1 MSSHTLEGKKKT
13 QNGVK
18 RLMFTVLSILL
29 EVVFLVGI
37 FKGLN
42 EYAVFIDNLTR
53 IFAVILV
60 LKIYGRN
67 ETSSMKTPWI
77 ILILTFPILGVA
89 LYFMIGMNGGT
100 RKMRMRYKR
109 IDEKLLP
116 LLPENKEVLERLN
129 VSDPKAGNVSNY
141 IERNACY
148 PVYQNTDVTYFD
160 EAIKGLEAQLTD
172 LAKAEQFIFMEYHA
186 IEDEYAWSR
195 IQTVLEERVKAGVEV
210 RVFYDDMGSIG
221 FVNLSFARKLEAKG
235 IACRVFNPL
244 LPGLNMFLNNR
255 DHRKI
260 TVIDGK
266 VAYTGGMNL
275 ADEYINA
282 RVRFGYWKDAAI
294 RLTGEC
300 VWSFTSMFLELW
312 DYILKIESDYTFYRA
327 TSMEKHRLQEKIHAD
342 EKGFVQPYTDS
353 PLDHE
358 DVGENV
364 YLNIISRAKKY
375 LYIFTPYLII
385 GSEMRTALVNAAKS
399 GVDVRLVVP
408 GIPDKKL
415 VYFLTQS
422 NFPYLIKN
430 GVKIYTY
437 TPGFIHA
444 KCFVSDDVQA
454 TVGTVNMDYRSLCL
468 HFECGVWMYR
478 TRAVLQ
484 VKEDALKTFA
494 ESHEVTLEEFQR
506 KSFLVRTFMGALK
519 LFAPLL

>member
-1 MSSHTLEGKKKT
+1 MKAIWLACCACGDYGLLQREVEGRDAGAQVLRVGDLDGLISMARAFPSRRGAAIIAASLFDIEDVRKT
-13 QNGVK
+13 VARLTAEGRVSRVVVLIEALDPSDIEGLFRAGATEVIAAHSICGNG
-18 RLMFTVLSILL
+18 RAG
-29 EVVFLVGI
+29 EG
-37 FKGLN
+37 
-42 EYAVFIDNLTR
+42 AVDSDRRMTIEPDAFVDREPGAPRATR
-53 IFAVILV
+53 GPRVDD
-60 LKIYGRN
+60 YG
-67 ETSSMKTPWI
+67 
-77 ILILTFPILGVA
+77 
-89 LYFMIGMNGGT
+89 
-100 RKMRMRYKR
+100 
-109 IDEKLLP
+109 
-116 LLPENKEVLERLN
+116 
-129 VSDPKAGNVSNY
+129 
-141 IERNACY
+141 
-148 PVYQNTDVTYFD
+148 
-160 EAIKGLEAQLTD
+160 
-172 LAKAEQFIFMEYHA
+172 KAEAEHG
-186 IEDEYAWSR
+186 R
-195 IQTVLEERVKAGVEV
+195 RPRNPLV
-210 RVFYDDMGSIG
+210 YDDAGGPAQHAGDSPAVDMGYVHG
-221 FVNLSFARKLEAKG
+221 V
-235 IACRVFNPL
+235 
-244 LPGLNMFLNNR
+244 
-255 DHRKI
+255 
-260 TVIDGK
+260 
-266 VAYTGGMNL
+266 NL

>member
-1 MSSHTLEGKKKT
+1 MKRILNKLFSKLVLGGLIIILQFSWFVYLLYSATVYSSMVDALFKIASIVLALFVSSRDMRSTYKTSWIFLILALPLFGIPAYYLFGRPGLTKRTRMKMDVVSSRIRAYSSPSDDVMSALRAEDDSAG
-13 QNGVK
+13 QQAQ
-18 RLMFTVLSILL
+18 
-29 EVVFLVGI
+29 
-37 FKGLN
+37 
-42 EYAVFIDNLTR
+42 YLTR
-53 IFAVILV
+53 
-60 LKIYGRN
+60 Y
-67 ETSSMKTPWI
+67 
-77 ILILTFPILGVA
+77 
-89 LYFMIGMNGGT
+89 
-100 RKMRMRYKR
+100 
-109 IDEKLLP
+109 
-116 LLPENKEVLERLN
+116 
-129 VSDPKAGNVSNY
+129 AG
-141 IERNACY
+141 Y
-148 PVYQNTDVTYFD
+148 PVYREADTQYYCCGEEMYPQFLEDLKTAKSYIFLEYFIAEPGKMLDAIVEILAQKAKEGVDVR
-160 EAIKGLEAQLTD
+160 
-172 LAKAEQFIFMEYHA
+172 FMYDG
-186 IEDEYAWSR
+186 IGC
-195 IQTVLEERVKAGVEV
+195 IQTLPNKYYCYLQE
-210 RVFYDDMGSIG
+210 
-221 FVNLSFARKLEAKG
+221 KG
-235 IACRVFNPL
+235 IKCACFQPFRPL
-244 LPGLNMFLNNR
+244 MSIIQNNR

-312 DYILKIESDYTFYRA
+312 DYILK
-327 TSMEKHRLQEKIHAD
+327 
-342 EKGFVQPYTDS
+342 
-353 PLDHE
+353 

>member
-1 MSSHTLEGKKKT
+1 LEGCGNPSDRRMCLEFYKHVLGTVGLYFENRKRLYILSCNLHGKT
-13 QNGVK
+13 Q
-18 RLMFTVLSILL
+18 
-29 EVVFLVGI
+29 
-37 FKGLN
+37 
-42 EYAVFIDNLTR
+42 A
-53 IFAVILV
+53 
-60 LKIYGRN
+60 
-67 ETSSMKTPWI
+67 
-77 ILILTFPILGVA
+77 
-89 LYFMIGMNGGT
+89 
-100 RKMRMRYKR
+100 
-109 IDEKLLP
+109 
-116 LLPENKEVLERLN
+116 
-129 VSDPKAGNVSNY
+129 AG
-141 IERNACY
+141 
-148 PVYQNTDVTYFD
+148 
-160 EAIKGLEAQLTD
+160 
-172 LAKAEQFIFMEYHA
+172 
-186 IEDEYAWSR
+186 
-195 IQTVLEERVKAGVEV
+195 
-210 RVFYDDMGSIG
+210 
-221 FVNLSFARKLEAKG
+221 
-235 IACRVFNPL
+235 
-244 LPGLNMFLNNR
+244 
-255 DHRKI
+255 
-260 TVIDGK
+260 
-266 VAYTGGMNL
+266 
-275 ADEYINA
+275 
-282 RVRFGYWKDAAI
+282 
-294 RLTGEC
+294 
-300 VWSFTSMFLELW
+300 
-312 DYILKIESDYTFYRA
+312 
-327 TSMEKHRLQEKIHAD
+327 KIHAD

-364 YLNIISRAKKY
+364 YLNMISRAKKY

-494 ESHEVTLEEFQR
+494 ESHEVTLEEFQK

>member
-1 MSSHTLEGKKKT
+1 MRRKLKK
-13 QNGVK
+13 
-18 RLMFTVLSILL
+18 LLSILTSR
-29 EVVFLVGI
+29 LVI
-37 FKGLN
+37 IGL
-42 EYAVFIDNLTR
+42 L
-53 IFAVILV
+53 
-60 LKIYGRN
+60 
-67 ETSSMKTPWI
+67 
-77 ILILTFPILGVA
+77 ILIQLAWFLILFLRLTQYATWINAGFVALSLLIELYIINKSGNPSYKILWLLFIGTFPVLGG
-89 LYFMIGMNGGT
+89 LMYLLFGDKRPS
-100 RKMRMRYKR
+100 RKMRRQLHHGR
-109 IDEKLLP
+109 RVIGLRPEVGCSAAALP
-116 LLPENKEVLERLN
+116 QRMAETSFYLE
-129 VSDPKAGNVSNY
+129 SCGFP
-141 IERNACY
+141 I
-148 PVYQNTDVTYFD
+148 YQNSKVDYYALAD
-160 EAIKGLEAQLTD
+160 EAYPHLLED
-172 LAKAEQFIFMEYHA
+172 LKRAKHYIFMEYFIVA
-186 IEDEYAWSR
+186 DGVMWDSIKA
-195 IQTVLEERVKAGVEV
+195 VLKEKAAAGVEV
-210 RVFYDDMGSIG
+210 RFVYDDLGSVG
-221 FVNLSFARKLEAKG
+221 CLPKQFRKELSDAG
-235 IACRVFNPL
+235 IHVMAFNPFRPAL
-244 LPGLNMFLNNR
+244 SAVMNNR
-255 DHRKI
+255 NHRKI
-260 TVIDGK
+260 TVIDGR

-312 DYILKIESDYTFYRA
+312 DYILKTESDYTFYRA

-364 YLNIISRAKKY
+364 YLNMISRAKKY

-494 ESHEVTLEEFQR
+494 ESHEVTLEEFQK

>member
-1 MSSHTLEGKKKT
+1 MKRILNKLFSKLVLGGLIIILQFSWFVYLLYSATVYSSMVDALFKIASIVLALFVSSRDMRSTYKTSWIFLILALPLFGIPAYYLFGRPGLTKRTRMKMDVVSSRIRAYSSPSDDVMSALRAEDDS
-13 QNGVK
+13 
-18 RLMFTVLSILL
+18 
-29 EVVFLVGI
+29 VGQQAQ
-37 FKGLN
+37 
-42 EYAVFIDNLTR
+42 YLTR
-53 IFAVILV
+53 
-60 LKIYGRN
+60 Y
-67 ETSSMKTPWI
+67 
-77 ILILTFPILGVA
+77 
-89 LYFMIGMNGGT
+89 
-100 RKMRMRYKR
+100 
-109 IDEKLLP
+109 
-116 LLPENKEVLERLN
+116 
-129 VSDPKAGNVSNY
+129 AG
-141 IERNACY
+141 Y
-148 PVYQNTDVTYFD
+148 PVYREADTQYYCCGEEMYPQFLEDLKTAKSYIFLEYFIAEPGKMLDAIVEILAQKAKEGVDVR
-160 EAIKGLEAQLTD
+160 
-172 LAKAEQFIFMEYHA
+172 FMYDG
-186 IEDEYAWSR
+186 IGC
-195 IQTVLEERVKAGVEV
+195 IQTLPNKYYRYLQE
-210 RVFYDDMGSIG
+210 
-221 FVNLSFARKLEAKG
+221 KG
-235 IACRVFNPL
+235 IKCACFQPFRPL
-244 LPGLNMFLNNR
+244 MSIIQNNR

-260 TVIDGK
+260 TVIDGR

-312 DYILKIESDYTFYRA
+312 DYILKTESDYTFYRA

-364 YLNIISRAKKY
+364 YLNMISRAKKY
-375 LYIFTPYLII
+375 LYIF
-385 GSEMRTALVNAAKS
+385 
-399 GVDVRLVVP
+399 
-408 GIPDKKL
+408 
-415 VYFLTQS
+415 
-422 NFPYLIKN
+422 KN

-494 ESHEVTLEEFQR
+494 ESHEVTLEEFQK

>member
-1 MSSHTLEGKKKT
+1 
-13 QNGVK
+13 
-18 RLMFTVLSILL
+18 MF
-29 EVVFLVGI
+29 VVIHI
-37 FKGLN
+37 FN
-42 EYAVFIDNLTR
+42 EDTNSAFKM
-53 IFAVILV
+53 A
-60 LKIYGRN
+60 
-67 ETSSMKTPWI
+67 WI
-77 ILILTFPILGVA
+77 IPVLIIPIFGTMIYVFVNLQLGTK
-89 LYFMIGMNGGT
+89 I
-100 RKMRMRYKR
+100 MRSRLAS
-109 IDEKLLP
+109 IDKQLHEKAKTSDVVLEKLKSELHGERGLASYLHNAGDFPAYYDNDIEFFP
-116 LLPENKEVLERLN
+116 LGEFKFEEM
-129 VSDPKAGNVSNY
+129 K
-141 IERNACY
+141 
-148 PVYQNTDVTYFD
+148 
-160 EAIKGLEAQLTD
+160 KQLM
-172 LAKAEQFIFMEYHA
+172 AAEKFIFMEYF
-186 IEDEYAWSR
+186 IVTDSYMWRS
-195 IQTVLEERVKAGVEV
+195 ILDILKLKASQGVEV
-210 RVFYDDMGSIG
+210 RFMYDGMCS
-221 FVNLSFARKLEAKG
+221 LA
-235 IACRVFNPL
+235 L
-244 LPGLNMFLNNR
+244 LPYGYYKELENMGIKSRPFSQIKPVLSTVQNNR

-260 TVIDGK
+260 TVIDGR

-312 DYILKIESDYTFYRA
+312 DYILKTESDYTFYRA

-364 YLNIISRAKKY
+364 YLNMISRAKKY

-454 TVGTVNMDYRSLCL
+454 TVGTVNLDYRSLCL

-494 ESHEVTLEEFQR
+494 ESHEVTLEEFQK

>member
-1 MSSHTLEGKKKT
+1 
-13 QNGVK
+13 
-18 RLMFTVLSILL
+18 
-29 EVVFLVGI
+29 
-37 FKGLN
+37 
-42 EYAVFIDNLTR
+42 
-53 IFAVILV
+53 
-60 LKIYGRN
+60 
-67 ETSSMKTPWI
+67 
-77 ILILTFPILGVA
+77 
-89 LYFMIGMNGGT
+89 
-100 RKMRMRYKR
+100 
-109 IDEKLLP
+109 
-116 LLPENKEVLERLN
+116 
-129 VSDPKAGNVSNY
+129 
-141 IERNACY
+141 
-148 PVYQNTDVTYFD
+148 
-160 EAIKGLEAQLTD
+160 
-172 LAKAEQFIFMEYHA
+172 
-186 IEDEYAWSR
+186 
-195 IQTVLEERVKAGVEV
+195 
-210 RVFYDDMGSIG
+210 
-221 FVNLSFARKLEAKG
+221 
-235 IACRVFNPL
+235 
-244 LPGLNMFLNNR
+244 
-255 DHRKI
+255 
-260 TVIDGK
+260 
-266 VAYTGGMNL
+266 
-275 ADEYINA
+275 
-282 RVRFGYWKDAAI
+282 
-294 RLTGEC
+294 
-300 VWSFTSMFLELW
+300 MFLELW
-312 DYILKIESDYTFYRA
+312 DYILKTESDYTFYRA

-454 TVGTVNMDYRSLCL
+454 TVGTVNLDYRSLCL

>member
-1 MSSHTLEGKKKT
+1 MMRRKVGKLLGDRRVVGGFLLLI
-13 QNGVK
+13 QLAIVMFGVSWASTEYHW
-18 RLMFTVLSILL
+18 LTPALTVLSVII
-29 EVVFLVGI
+29 VIWLVR
-37 FKGLN
+37 K
-42 EYAVFIDNLTR
+42 YDNPMYKITWML
-53 IFAVILV
+53 VIV
-60 LKIYGRN
+60 
-67 ETSSMKTPWI
+67 
-77 ILILTFPILGVA
+77 
-89 LYFMIGMNGGT
+89 
-100 RKMRMRYKR
+100 
-109 IDEKLLP
+109 LLP
-116 LLPENKEVLERLN
+116 LFGGLFYLFWGNTPLNRARTQHQYEPKPPDFTDYMRTPATKELIEQHPRHAARARYIETLDGMPVWTNTETKYFRIGEEMFDSMCKELRRAQKFIFLEYFIIEEGVMWDTILDILREKAAAGLDVRVLYDDVGSICTLPKNYDRYLMSLGIHAVRFNRFIPTLN
-129 VSDPKAGNVSNY
+129 TYLNYRNHRKMTIIDGNVGY
-141 IERNACY
+141 
-148 PVYQNTDVTYFD
+148 
-160 EAIKGLEAQLTD
+160 
-172 LAKAEQFIFMEYHA
+172 
-186 IEDEYAWSR
+186 
-195 IQTVLEERVKAGVEV
+195 
-210 RVFYDDMGSIG
+210 MG
-221 FVNLSFARKLEAKG
+221 G
-235 IACRVFNPL
+235 I
-244 LPGLNMFLNNR
+244 
-255 DHRKI
+255 
-260 TVIDGK
+260 
-266 VAYTGGMNL
+266 NL

>member
-1 MSSHTLEGKKKT
+1 MKRILNKLFSKLVL
-13 QNGVK
+13 GV
-18 RLMFTVLSILL
+18 LIILL
-29 EVVFLVGI
+29 QFGWFVYLLYSATVYSSI
-37 FKGLN
+37 AD
-42 EYAVFIDNLTR
+42 AVFKIASIVLALFVSSRDMRSTYKTSW
-53 IFAVILV
+53 IF
-60 LKIYGRN
+60 
-67 ETSSMKTPWI
+67 
-77 ILILTFPILGVA
+77 LILA
-89 LYFMIGMNGGT
+89 
-100 RKMRMRYKR
+100 
-109 IDEKLLP
+109 LP
-116 LLPENKEVLERLN
+116 LFGIPAYYLFGRSGLTKRTRMKMDVVSSRIRAYSSSSKEVMHALTQLDDSAGQEVQYLTNYAGYPAYREEDTQYFSCGEEMYPQFLEDL
-129 VSDPKAGNVSNY
+129 KA
-141 IERNACY
+141 
-148 PVYQNTDVTYFD
+148 
-160 EAIKGLEAQLTD
+160 
-172 LAKAEQFIFMEYHA
+172 AKSYIFMEYFIA
-186 IEDEYAWSR
+186 EPGKMLDSIVEILEQKVKEGVDVRFMYDGIGC
-195 IQTVLEERVKAGVEV
+195 IQTLPNKYYRYLQE
-210 RVFYDDMGSIG
+210 
-221 FVNLSFARKLEAKG
+221 KG
-235 IACRVFNPL
+235 IKCACFQPFRPF
-244 LPGLNMFLNNR
+244 MSIIQNNR

-266 VAYTGGMNL
+266 VAYTGGINL

-282 RVRFGYWKDAAI
+282 KVRFGYWKDTGI
-294 RLTGEC
+294 RLTGAC

-312 DYILKIESDYTFYRA
+312 DYILKTESDYAFYRS
-327 TSMEKHRLQEKIHAD
+327 TSLDAGKTQNEEG
-342 EKGFVQPYTDS
+342 KGFVQPYTDS
-353 PLDHE
+353 PLDYE

-364 YLNIISRAKKY
+364 YLNMIGRAKKY

-454 TVGTVNMDYRSLCL
+454 TVGTVNLDYRSLCL

-478 TRAVLQ
+478 TKAVLQ
-484 VKEDALKTFA
+484 VKEDAQKTFA
-494 ESHEVTLEEFQR
+494 VSHEVTLEEFQK

>member
-1 MSSHTLEGKKKT
+1 MKRILNKLFSKLVLGGLIIILQFSWFVYLLYSATVYSSMVDALFKIASIVLALFVSSRDMRSTYKTSWIFLILALPLFGIPAYYLFGRPGLTKRTRMKMDVVSSRIRAYSSPSDDVMSALRAEDDSAG
-13 QNGVK
+13 QQAQ
-18 RLMFTVLSILL
+18 
-29 EVVFLVGI
+29 
-37 FKGLN
+37 
-42 EYAVFIDNLTR
+42 YLTR
-53 IFAVILV
+53 
-60 LKIYGRN
+60 Y
-67 ETSSMKTPWI
+67 
-77 ILILTFPILGVA
+77 
-89 LYFMIGMNGGT
+89 
-100 RKMRMRYKR
+100 
-109 IDEKLLP
+109 
-116 LLPENKEVLERLN
+116 
-129 VSDPKAGNVSNY
+129 AG
-141 IERNACY
+141 Y
-148 PVYQNTDVTYFD
+148 PVYREADTQYYCCGEEMYPQFLEDLKTAKSYIFLEYFIAEPGKMLDAIVEILAQKAKEGVDVR
-160 EAIKGLEAQLTD
+160 
-172 LAKAEQFIFMEYHA
+172 FMYDG
-186 IEDEYAWSR
+186 IGC
-195 IQTVLEERVKAGVEV
+195 IQTLPNKYYCYLQE
-210 RVFYDDMGSIG
+210 
-221 FVNLSFARKLEAKG
+221 KG
-235 IACRVFNPL
+235 IKCACFQPFRPL
-244 LPGLNMFLNNR
+244 MSIIQNNR

-342 EKGFVQPYTDS
+342 KKGFVQPYTDS